1 MQNKRTHFSDFFDRY
16 HRARTQMYVIPALLG
31 MAIAFGTV
39 SMAHTGDM
47 RGLMASVAQVAR
59 PTYDADLVMRH
70 TDGGVEIIM
79 GHDASAVDTIEL
91 RLLTDPSDKVVF
103 APSSGTVVSEGE
115 GMTTFVRSFAH
126 ADVPAGTVIA
136 TFPGID
142 AKNPIALTDAE
153 FTSEGKRY
161 SLTSKGE

>member
-1 MQNKRTHFSDFFDRY
+1 MQNKYTNFSDFFDRY

-47 RGLMASVAQVAR
+47 RGLMASVAQVAQ
-59 PTYDADLVMRH
+59 PQYDADIVMERRG
-70 TDGGVEIIM
+70 DSVVLIM
-79 GHDASAVDTIEL
+79 GKTAQKVDTISF
-91 RLLTDPSDKVVF
+91 RLLSNPADAIVF
-103 APSSGTVVSEGE
+103 APSAGTIVDETEGAYL
-115 GMTTFVRSFAH
+115 FVRSYGSE
-126 ADVPAGTVIA
+126 DIVSGTVIA

-142 AKNPIALTDAE
+142 AKSPIALTDAE

>member
-1 MQNKRTHFSDFFDRY
+1 MQNKPSNFSDFFDRY

-31 MAIAFGTV
+31 MAIALGTV

-47 RGLMASVAQVAR
+47 RGLMASVAQVAQ
-59 PTYDADLVMRH
+59 PQYDADLVMRY
-70 TDGGVEIIM
+70 TDSGVEIIM
-79 GHDASAVDTIEL
+79 GRAASAVDTIEL

-103 APSSGTVVSEGE
+103 TPSAGTVVSEDE
-115 GMTTFVRSFAH
+115 GMTAFVRSFAH
-126 ADVPAGTVIA
+126 TDVGAGTVIA

>member
-70 TDGGVEIIM
+70 TDRGVEIIM
-79 GHDASAVDTIEL
+79 GRDASAVDTIEL
-91 RLLTDPSDKVVF
+91 RLLTDPSDQIVF
-103 APSSGTVVSEGE
+103 APSSGTVVSEGD
-115 GMTTFVRSFAH
+115 GMTQLIRSFAH
-126 ADVPAGTVIA
+126 TDVPAGTIIA
-136 TFPGID
+136 LFPAITRD
-142 AKNPIALTDAE
+142 MPVALTDAE